1 MVAPSGTKTGPERAR
16 NGIGDRNPTHDQDH
30 ALDRCRRPRRRGA
43 RAGARSAIIGRVTA
57 ARARKGGAA
66 MDLVGMIGVSA
77 GTLTTIA
84 FLPQVVKAWRTRSTR
99 DVSLNMYLVL
109 FIGIAL
115 WLLYGVLRADPPLIL
130 ANAVTLLLAGAVL
143 VLKLRHG

>member
-1 MVAPSGTKTGPERAR
+1 MTKIAR
-16 NGIGDRNPTHDQDH
+16 SIAAAGL
-30 ALDRCRRPRRRGA
+30 AA
-43 RAGARSAIIGRVTA
+43 AGARGRAIGYHRPCHGNEGTKGR
-57 ARARKGGAA
+57 AA
-66 MDLVGMIGVSA
+66 MDLVGIIGVSA

-115 WLLYGVLRADPPLIL
+115 WLLYGLLRADPPLIL

-143 VLKLRHG
+143 ALKLRHG